1 MSITIGE
8 EQQFVQNRCLNRGVN
23 IIGYDPLWKSRT
35 KAKMQDEHFK
45 LIKEAGFSTVRIN
58 LHPFQYGRID
68 QNLKLSEVWLET
80 LDWAIEQAL
89 SNKLMVILDFHEY
102 NAMGKNLMGNKAQ
115 FISVW
120 KQIAERY
127 KDYPYDIIFEILNEP
142 NGELTPSL
150 WNQFLREA
158 LAVIHEKNPDRTS
171 IIGPAHWNNISYL
184 EELDL
189 PQDDRDII
197 VTVHYYSPMEFTH
210 QGASWTSYKDK
221 VGVEWYGTPEER
233 SAIIQDFGRAQAWAQ
248 RHDRPIF
255 LGEFGAYDRADM
267 ASRVRYVSFVARE
280 AERMGWSWAYWQFD
294 SDFIVYDI
302 PNKKWV
308 TPIRDALIPSE

>member
-8 EQQFVQNRCLNRGVN
+8 EQQFVQNRRLNRGVN

-127 KDYPYDIIFEILNEP
+127 EKYPYDIIFEILNEP

-158 LAVIHEKNPDRTS
+158 LAVIREKNPDRTA
-171 IIGPAHWNNISYL
+171 IIGPAHWNSISYL
-184 EELDL
+184 EEHDL

-233 SAIIQDFGRAQAWAQ
+233 SAITQDFGRAQAWAQ

-255 LGEFGAYDRADM
+255 LGEFGVYDRADM